1 MPDTLSLTRHLRVT
15 HYISSFFLADL
26 NISPKKLIVAI
37 ISKNRLSYPSFFL
50 SVICAVIG
58 FFFLMSPRNV
68 YAQAEQ
74 DSTTKEQTIE
84 EQQKRYNNY
93 IRTPYQ
99 SEISNEQMELYNLN
113 GTDDMYTFHKRLKHH
128 SLEDFMF
135 RDNPAYDPYG
145 IDWQIEINAQLYMIL
160 EETFKGQNEF
170 LGKLARIIPF
180 LGLGFYDE
188 YRVPIVPRMDTAPPE
203 KITPGN

>member
-1 MPDTLSLTRHLRVT
+1 ML
-15 HYISSFFLADL
+15 
-26 NISPKKLIVAI
+26 
-37 ISKNRLSYPSFFL
+37 
-50 SVICAVIG
+50 CAGLG
-58 FFFLMSPRNV
+58 FFVLMSPLSA

-74 DSTTKEQTIE
+74 DSTSKEQTLE
-84 EQQKRYNNY
+84 SQQERYNDY

-113 GTDDMYTFHKRLKHH
+113 GTDDMYTFHKRLRHH

-135 RDNPAYDPYG
+135 RENPAYDPYG
-145 IDWQIEINAQLYMIL
+145 IDWQIEINAQLLMVL
-160 EETFKGQNEF
+160 EETFKDQNEF